1 MRFITNVY
9 TKSRVSTLQLFYS
22 RPTLQHY
29 RPTGSVYH
37 LYSLRQSRY
46 SNKRLWFEIIVR
58 KQVDVWL

>member
-29 RPTGSVYH
+29 TGSVYH